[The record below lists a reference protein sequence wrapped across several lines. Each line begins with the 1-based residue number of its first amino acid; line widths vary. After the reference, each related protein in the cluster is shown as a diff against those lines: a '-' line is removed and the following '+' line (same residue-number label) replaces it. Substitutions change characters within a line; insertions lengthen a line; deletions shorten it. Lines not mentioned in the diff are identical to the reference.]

1 MRVYKVQQ
9 HEFFVSEH
17 CTINIL
23 LLQCELCCIVA
34 KLVHKTQ
41 ECTDRKNSNFW
52 IENVHKLFVLA
63 VTALFQYLLLR
74 VLFMQFNRTGI
85 SEVLIYFPCDFLQ

>member
-1 MRVYKVQQ
+1 MVIGYIWQGILMWNSYLNNMHVYKVQQ

-34 KLVHKTQ
+34 KLVHKTRKR
-41 ECTDRKNSNFW
+41 TDAKNSNF
-52 IENVHKLFVLA
+52 
-63 VTALFQYLLLR
+63 
-74 VLFMQFNRTGI
+74 
-85 SEVLIYFPCDFLQ
+85 

>member
-1 MRVYKVQQ
+1 MWISCCNNMHEYKVQ

-41 ECTDRKNSNFW
+41 EFTDGKNSNFC
-52 IENVHKLFVLA
+52 VCKLFVLA
-63 VTALFQYLLLR
+63 VTALFQHLLLR
-74 VLFMQFNRTGI
+74 VLFMQFN
-85 SEVLIYFPCDFLQ
+85 